1 MALTGLRKKY
11 LRPFCL
17 RLNVSGFT
25 PKSGGKV
32 RKKVGKKVEKKV
44 KKIVGKKVEKKVEK
58 KVGKKVEQK
67 VEKKVGKKT

>member
-1 MALTGLRKKY
+1 MALTGLRKKF

-32 RKKVGKKVEKKV
+32 G
-44 KKIVGKKVEKKVEK
+44 KKVEK
-58 KVGKKVEQK
+58 KVGKKVEKKVGKK
-67 VEKKVGKKT
+67 VEKKVEREKVEPKI

>member
-1 MALTGLRKKY
+1 MLGERNSLAEHMQRELLQTATSYNEKF

-32 RKKVGKKVEKKV
+32 EKKV
-44 KKIVGKKVEKKVEK
+44 KKKVGKKVEKKVEK
-58 KVGKKVEQK
+58 KVGKK
-67 VEKKVGKKT
+67 T